1 MAKNDPPTVGSLNAK
16 YNAMFYFGVI
26 AFILLAIGIVV
37 VGVVM
42 ALWNAQNVKFI
53 ADTSPT
59 AVGPDGAGTITLIAG
74 LGELIVAD
82 APNHDLTVSNT
93 GVVYVNG
100 LSPDVGGN
108 LIIDTVVPGLSVAS
122 AGNTVTLANTGVLSA
137 TADIGISVTP
147 AATGDIT
154 IKNLGLI
161 TANSLNPDGA
171 GDMVWAAGQG
181 LSVAS
186 VGNTITYANTGL
198 ITANGLNPDGAGNMV
213 FAAGA
218 GMGVSSIGNTITY
231 DNTGVITI
239 NGANPIAGDFQATVG
254 PGLGVLTAGNVVT
267 FSDVLSTQTLLDN
280 TNALGPLVD
289 YTAFIGFFTPVP
301 ENTWR
306 TGLVPGFPSAFVP
319 GSFDDGQGNV
329 AGAFWTV
336 PAIGTYTINADCEV
350 IPNAIAVDD
359 YQSVSVALCLGA
371 NSEDPLAAGII
382 PNGAYQSMILS
393 GGTNANLA
401 APPLDPRLSLS
412 TTFQAGCTNCLVQVG
427 QTLSL
432 HTRLDRTGA
441 VVPPGTYTADF
452 VCRLQVARIK

>member
-16 YNAMFYFGVI
+16 YNAMFFVGVI
-26 AFILLAIGIVV
+26 AFVLLATGIVV

-59 AVGPDGAGTITLIAG
+59 AVGPDGTGTITLIAG

-93 GVVYVNG
+93 GVVFVNG

-108 LIIDTVVPGLSVAS
+108 LVIDTVVPGLSVSS

-147 AATGDIT
+147 AATGHIT
-154 IKNLGLI
+154 IKNLGII

-198 ITANGLNPDGAGNMV
+198 ITANNLSPDGAGNMV
-213 FAAGA
+213 FAAGT
-218 GMGVSSIGNTITY
+218 GLGVTSLGNTITY
-231 DNTGVITI
+231 DNQGVLTL
-239 NGANPIAGDFQATVG
+239 NSLSPIAGDVIVTG
-254 PGLGVLTAGNVVT
+254 TDGLSAVAAGNTVT
-267 FSDVLSTQTLLDN
+267 LSDILTTQTLLDN

-289 YTAFIGFFTPVP
+289 YVAFIGFFVPVP

-329 AGAFWTV
+329 GGAFWTV
-336 PAIGTYTINADCEV
+336 PAVGTYTINVDCEV
-350 IPNAIAVDD
+350 IPSAIATND

-371 NSEDPLAAGII
+371 TSEDPLAAGII

-393 GGTNANLA
+393 GGTNANTA
-401 APPLDPRLSLS
+401 SPPLDPRLSFS
-412 TTFQAGCTNCLVQVG
+412 TTFQAGCTNCLVVVG

-432 HTRLDRTGA
+432 HTRLDHTGIL
-441 VVPPGTYTADF
+441 PPTYTADF
-452 VCRLQVARIK
+452 VCRIQVARIK

>member
-1 MAKNDPPTVGSLNAK
+1 MPKGDTALNAPTPIWV
-16 YNAMFYFGVI
+16 AALFGVLF
-26 AFILLAIGIVV
+26 AAGIITI
-37 VGVVM
+37 GVVM
-42 ALWNAQNVKFI
+42 AVWNGQNVKFI

-59 AVGPDGAGTITLIAG
+59 AVGPDGTGTITLIAG

-93 GVVYVNG
+93 GVVFVNG
-100 LSPDVGGN
+100 LSPDAGGN
-108 LIIDTVVPGLSVAS
+108 LVIDVTVPGLSVAS

-147 AATGDIT
+147 AATGDIVV
-154 IKNLGLI
+154 KNTGVI
-161 TANSLNPDGA
+161 TGNGLNPDVA
-171 GDMVWAAGQG
+171 GNMVWAAGQG

-186 VGNTITYANTGL
+186 AGSTITYANTGL
-198 ITANGLNPDGAGNMV
+198 ITANGLSPNGAGNMV

-218 GMGVSSIGNTITY
+218 GMGVTSAGNTITY
-231 DNTGVITI
+231 DNTGVLTL
-239 NGANPIAGDFQATVG
+239 NNLVPIAGNVIVTATD
-254 PGLGVLTAGNVVT
+254 GLSAAAAGNTVTITDVLT
-267 FSDVLSTQTLLDN
+267 TQTLLDN

-289 YTAFIGFFTPVP
+289 YTAFIGFFVPVP

-306 TGLVPGFPSAFVP
+306 TGLTVGFPNAFVP

-329 AGAFWTV
+329 FGAFWTV
-336 PAIGTYTINADCEV
+336 PAVGTYTINTDCEV
-350 IPNAIAVDD
+350 VTNAIAVND
-359 YQSVSVALCLGA
+359 YQSVTAALCLGA

-382 PNGAYQSMILS
+382 PNGAYQTLILS

-401 APPLDPRLSLS
+401 APSLDPRLSFS

-432 HTRLDRTGA
+432 HTRMDRTGA

-452 VCRLQVARIK
+452 VCRLQVARVK